1 MTKLILET
9 DNPWTKRRIQEVI
22 NVEKEEL
29 LKKAISR
36 VQVKLDYY
44 NKKYGKLDR
53 ENLYGKVDDMEL
65 IEWEGEIET
74 LKRLERNLSSFEEIT
89 FEYR

>member
-9 DNPWTKRRIQEVI
+9 DNTWTKRKIQEVI
-22 NVEKEEL
+22 KIEKEL
-29 LKKAISR
+29 LKKAIDRSQIR
-36 VQVKLDYY
+36 VDDYE
-44 NKKYGKLDR
+44 KKYGKLNR

-74 LKRLERNLSSFEEIT
+74 LEKLERNLSSIEEIT
-89 FEYR
+89 FEYK